1 MQELVFLLLGVILG
15 AIVTTILSRSKT
27 GYGFFRLEKIPDEED
42 LYTINMRL
50 IPDQKLNEKKRIIL
64 TRE

>member
-1 MQELVFLLLGVILG
+1 MIEAVFLLLGVIAG
-15 AIVTTILSRSKT
+15 AIITTVLSRIKT
-27 GYGFFRLEKIPDEED
+27 GYGFFKLEKIPDEKD

>member
-1 MQELVFLLLGVILG
+1 MYEAVFLLLGIIIG
-15 AIVTTILSRSKT
+15 IIITTVLSRNKT
-27 GYGFFRLEKIPDEED
+27 GYGFFKLEKVPDEED

>member
-27 GYGFFRLEKIPDEED
+27 GYGFFKLEKIPDEKD

>member
-1 MQELVFLLLGVILG
+1 MNELVFLLLGVIVG
-15 AIVTTILSRSKT
+15 AVIATLLSRSKT

>member
-1 MQELVFLLLGVILG
+1 MNELVFLLLGVIAG
-15 AIVTTILSRSKT
+15 AIITTVLSRSKT
-27 GYGFFRLEKIPDEED
+27 GYGFFKLEKIPDEED

>member
-27 GYGFFRLEKIPDEED
+27 GYGFFKLEKIPDEED